1 MNKSYYYCIQNE
13 KVLEEIVFIIK
24 IHERLAFAVGTDFYP
39 CLGKIYIDLIKIY
52 VVYAEIVSN
61 EVQVSGKGVLNLTI
75 IKKMR
80 SVKREIIKLIQTF
93 IEKSNPQ
100 NIEMSSLIAQN
111 FIPPL
116 NDVLQ
121 NYVNSVPYSRFILS
135 FS

>member
-1 MNKSYYYCIQNE
+1 M
-13 KVLEEIVFIIK
+13 
-24 IHERLAFAVGTDFYP
+24 
-39 CLGKIYIDLIKIY
+39 
-52 VVYAEIVSN
+52 VSN
-61 EVQVSGKGVLNLTI
+61 EVQVSGKGVLNLTL

-100 NIEMSSLIAQN
+100 NIEMSTLIAQN

-121 NYVNSVPYSRFILS
+121 NYINTVPNSRYMSN
-135 FS
+135 FSKY